1 MNQYP
6 NWFAGMMFT
15 FKEKLV
21 PLSGTPIHALQIGA
35 YTGDCSLWLCEN
47 VLTHPDSRLDD
58 VDTWSGS
65 MEHEGWNFNKVEQ
78 IYNEKLDLYIAN
90 NTINKYKMT
99 SDAFFEHLRP
109 IYDFVYVDG
118 NHMPQQVLKDAI
130 NAFEHTKPGGIIAF
144 DDYQWDPEGY
154 TQYQK
159 PKIAIDAF
167 IACYRNEIEIIHNQ
181 YQLWIRKN
189 ELPK

>member
-6 NWFAGMMFT
+6 NWFAGMMST

-21 PLSGTPIHALQIGA
+21 PLSGTPIHVLQVGA

-65 MEHEGWNFNKVEQ
+65 MEHEGFNFNEVEQ

-99 SDAFFEHLRP
+99 SDEFFKYPRP
-109 IYDFVYVDG
+109 TYDFIYVDG
-118 NHMPQQVLKDAI
+118 SHLAPQVLKDAI
-130 NAFEHTKPGGIIAF
+130 NSFENLKHGGIIAF
-144 DDYQWDPEGY
+144 DDYGWPPPYPE
-154 TQYQK
+154 YQK

-167 IACYRNEIEIIHNQ
+167 LACYKDKIEIIHSG

-189 ELPK
+189 ETN